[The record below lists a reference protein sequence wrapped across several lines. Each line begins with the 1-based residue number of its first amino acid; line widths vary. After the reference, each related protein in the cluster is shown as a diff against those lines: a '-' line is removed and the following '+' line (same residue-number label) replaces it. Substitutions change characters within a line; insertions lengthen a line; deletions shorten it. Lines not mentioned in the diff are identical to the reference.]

1 MNDMRDRVLFICL
14 LIIAFFLGGAASRW
28 SIKPTPVIIKVEG
41 VERVEKKF
49 DKNFESVIKWHESYS
64 KELARIR
71 KIADTR
77 PIRTPLLP
85 DTEEQK

>member
-1 MNDMRDRVLFICL
+1 MRDRVLFICL

-41 VERVEKKF
+41 VERVEKKL
-49 DKNFESVIKWHESYS
+49 DTNFKSSIEWFESYS

-71 KIADTR
+71 KIVDTR

-85 DTEEQK
+85 DAEEQK